1 MTLDTAMIFEKSFDR
16 AKAQKKL
23 IRILKSVN
31 KASILGQND
40 ASRIKKLVVKRYG
53 ENSRHSEKFM
63 ELAT

>member
-1 MTLDTAMIFEKSFDR
+1 MIFEKSFDR